1 MLLQSA
7 GQCDLSLRDVGLL
20 ILWSLNGQKRNGK
33 PAMIKDVVKKPMI
46 VGRPALVMVDFQGG
60 GTYVPGVEGGVPFSS
75 TSEER
80 KKRQLIAR
88 DLVLAAREAGVPVIF
103 IQEVHRPDG
112 VDFGRELDGAEDV
125 HCIEGMASTAINASV
140 GYRSGDYHIPK
151 RRYSAFYGTDFEI
164 LLRGLNVKTLILTG
178 GLTDV
183 CVHYTFVDG
192 HQGDYYC
199 RVVEDCVG
207 GSSQDAHDAAL
218 RAMEYL
224 QAGACRTSGEI
235 FAAFRQI
242 RDGAVI

>member
-1 MLLQSA
+1 MFVIT
-7 GQCDLSLRDVGLL
+7 GQVE
-20 ILWSLNGQKRNGK
+20 KRNGIT
-33 PAMIKDVVKKPMI
+33 AMMKNIVKQPMI

-60 GTYVPGVEGGVPFSS
+60 GTYVPGQEGGVPVGSLP
-75 TSEER
+75 EER
-80 KKRQLIAR
+80 KQRQVRAKE
-88 DLVLAAREAGVPVIF
+88 LVLAARDAGVPVIF

-112 VDFGRELDGAEDV
+112 VDFGRELDGEEDV
-125 HCIEGMASTAINASV
+125 HCVDGLPSTEISSAIDF
-140 GYRSGDYHIPK
+140 RPGDYHIRK

-164 LLRGLNVKTLILTG
+164 LLKGLNVQTLILTG

-207 GSSQDAHDAAL
+207 GSSREAHDASL

-224 QAGACRTSGEI
+224 QAGARRTSGEI
-235 FAAFRQI
+235 LAAFETMKNSKP
-242 RDGAVI
+242 A

>member
-1 MLLQSA
+1 MMKK
-7 GQCDLSLRDVGLL
+7 
-20 ILWSLNGQKRNGK
+20 I
-33 PAMIKDVVKKPMI
+33 VKQPMI
-46 VGRPALVMVDFQGG
+46 VGRPALIMVDFQGG
-60 GTYVPGVEGGVPFSS
+60 GAYVPGQEGGVPFCG

-80 KKRQLIAR
+80 QKRQVRAKEMVQAAR
-88 DLVLAAREAGVPVIF
+88 DAGVPVIF

-112 VDFGRELDGAEDV
+112 IDFGRELDGEEDV
-125 HCIEGMASTAINASV
+125 HCIEGLPSTDISPSV
-140 GYRSGDYHIPK
+140 GFVSGDYHIRK

-164 LLRGLNVKTLILTG
+164 LLKGLNVKTLILTG

-224 QAGACRTSGEI
+224 QAGARRSTSEVL
-235 FAAFRQI
+235 AAFTALKKSAA
-242 RDGAVI
+242 D